1 VQDVDGT
8 FAAAKPGQAVLDRLA
23 GYHGRLAGR
32 LGQRQP
38 RAQPGR
44 QCRRVGAAGAVGRGD
59 IVPLDPDLGGKSYE
73 SFKDEFSDKIIECFA
88 RYCPNMTKKN
98 ILGRYVYT
106 GREYVQ
112 EMINMRGGD
121 IFMGAFNAE
130 QVMYNHFGYRSPIP
144 NLYNA
149 GSAGHPGGAI
159 SGGAGYISASV
170 IANDLG
176 LKPWWQPWDARSALE
191 LLPQLE
197 RGRGMSAAL
206 QNVVFPGLT
215 DRVVIITGAGQG
227 IGRVFA
233 KSFAMAGAR
242 AVIAELNEKKAAAV
256 SEEIMKAGGQALA
269 VTTDVADPAAIEE
282 MIGLV
287 EDKYGRIDVLINN
300 AGVFSTLEMR
310 PFDQIPL
317 EEWERVLRV
326 NLTGP
331 FLCARAVL
339 PAIRRAKWGRIINV
353 ASGAVRLG
361 RPNYLHYI
369 ATKGALASMSLSM
382 ARELGSDGITV
393 NAILPG
399 ATFTEIERKT
409 VTPAQKE
416 RIIAMQC
423 VPRAE
428 VPEDLVGAVLFLASE
443 ASAFVTGQ
451 SINLDGG
458 VTGS

>member
-1 VQDVDGT
+1 MLCALLPKHDKEQHPRTLCLHRPRVCAGNDQHARRRHLHGRIQRRAGHVQPLRLPFADPEPVQRGLGRPSGRRDFRRRRLHHGGHHRERSWSQTLVDALGCPRRAGAI
-8 FAAAKPGQAVLDRLA
+8 AAAR
-23 GYHGRLAGR
+23 AGR
-32 LGQRQP
+32 
-38 RAQPGR
+38 
-44 QCRRVGAAGAVGRGD
+44 
-59 IVPLDPDLGGKSYE
+59 S
-73 SFKDEFSDKIIECFA
+73 
-88 RYCPNMTKKN
+88 
-98 ILGRYVYT
+98 
-106 GREYVQ
+106 
-112 EMINMRGGD
+112 
-121 IFMGAFNAE
+121 
-130 QVMYNHFGYRSPIP
+130 
-144 NLYNA
+144 
-149 GSAGHPGGAI
+149 
-159 SGGAGYISASV
+159 
-170 IANDLG
+170 
-176 LKPWWQPWDARSALE
+176 
-191 LLPQLE
+191 
-197 RGRGMSAAL
+197 MSAEL
-206 QNVVFPGLT
+206 QNFVFPGLK
-215 DRVVIITGAGQG
+215 DRVVIVTGAGQG

-233 KSFAMAGAR
+233 KSFAKAGAR

-256 SEEIMKAGGQALA
+256 SNEILKAGGQALA
-269 VTTDVADPAAIEE
+269 VTTDVADEASIAE
-282 MIGLV
+282 MVEVV
-287 EDKYGRIDVLINN
+287 EDEFGRIDVLINN
-300 AGVFSTLEMR
+300 AGIFSTLEMR

-317 EEWERVLRV
+317 AEWERVLRV

-339 PAIRRAKWGRIINV
+339 PAMRRAKWGRIINV

-369 ATKGALASMSLSM
+369 ATKAALAGMSLSM
-382 ARELGSDGITV
+382 ARELGPDNITV